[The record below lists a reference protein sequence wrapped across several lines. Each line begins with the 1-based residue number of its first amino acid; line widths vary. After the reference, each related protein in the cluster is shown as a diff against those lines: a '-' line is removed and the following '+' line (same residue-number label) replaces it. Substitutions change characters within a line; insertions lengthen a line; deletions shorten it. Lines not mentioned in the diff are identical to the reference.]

1 MLLDSAVRYSCR
13 LESGGLGTC
22 GRLNVGSETYK
33 RENVSGWGLG
43 TTTEEAR
50 CLPLYPSPVKAD
62 AGRLTSTGLAFRWVF
77 FPISFYLQL
86 KIILD
91 KRPL

>member
-1 MLLDSAVRYSCR
+1 MLLDSAVGYSCR

-43 TTTEEAR
+43 TTTEETR

-77 FPISFYLQL
+77 FPHIFLFAIKDY
-86 KIILD
+86 
-91 KRPL
+91 P

>member
-1 MLLDSAVRYSCR
+1 MLLDSAVGYSCR

-43 TTTEEAR
+43 ITTEEAR

-77 FPISFYLQL
+77 FSHIFLFAIKDYP
-86 KIILD
+86 
-91 KRPL
+91 

>member
-1 MLLDSAVRYSCR
+1 MLLDSAVEYSCR

-77 FPISFYLQL
+77 SPYLF
-86 KIILD
+86 ICN
-91 KRPL
+91 